1 MKIQKMQVI
10 LMYKLSVED
19 YDRFVYEKEFLN
31 FLPKDIFDC
40 HIHVFR
46 DDIDMYERI
55 KKAPKSW
62 VSKITDELR
71 IEQLQK
77 TFAELFPKN
86 NCKALIFGGT
96 GRDLKQTND
105 YVTKAGKELG
115 YPTLYRTNAT
125 MSGEELEENIKKGGF
140 LGIKPYLS
148 ESPVYIPT
156 GEIRIFDFVP
166 HEHLRVCDKNGWIV
180 MLHIPRDGRFKDP
193 VNLYQLKEIEEKY
206 PNLKLIIAHIGRA
219 YAKEDIGN
227 AFELVGK
234 GENTYFDFTANL
246 CDDAIK
252 ACIQAVGT
260 KKLMFGSDLPY
271 AIMRMYRIVEDGYYI
286 NIVRKGEFGD
296 ITGVAHM
303 RESDERDITLM
314 IYEQIR
320 ALKRVARDLKLK
332 DSDIE
337 DIMNNN
343 SVRLINEI

>member
-1 MKIQKMQVI
+1 
-10 LMYKLSVED
+10 MYNLVVED
-19 YDRFVYEKEFLN
+19 YDRYVYQKELKD
-31 FLPKDIFDC
+31 FLPKDVFDF

-46 DDIDMYERI
+46 DDIEKYERF
-55 KKAPKSW
+55 KNAPKSW
-62 VSKITDELR
+62 VGRITDELR

-77 TFAELFPKN
+77 TAEELFPEN
-86 NCKALIFGGT
+86 NFKALIFGGT
-96 GRDLKQTND
+96 GRDLTQTND
-105 YVTKAGKELG
+105 YVIKAGKELD
-115 YPTLYRTNAT
+115 YPTLYRTNSI
-125 MSGEELEENIKKGGF
+125 MSGEELEANIKKGGF

-148 ESPVYIPT
+148 ESPTYIP
-156 GEIRIFDFVP
+156 GKEIRIFDFVP

-227 AFELVGK
+227 AFEMVGQ
-234 GENTYFDFTANL
+234 GANTYFDFTANL

-252 ACIQAVGT
+252 ACLEAVGP
-260 KKLMFGSDLPY
+260 KKLLFGSDLPY

-286 NIVRKGEFGD
+286 NIVRRGEFGD

-303 RESDERDITLM
+303 RETDEKDLTLM

-320 ALKRVARDLKLK
+320 ALKRVAFEMKL
-332 DSDIE
+332 SDTAIE
-337 DIMNNN
+337 DITNANAA
-343 SVRLINEI
+343 RLINEVSGK